1 MTRQETLKIMA
12 VLKGAYP
19 NYYRGMSKDELE
31 GVVNLWAEL
40 FREEPYELV
49 AGAVKRLIASDVKGF
64 PPVIGQIKEQIYQ
77 LTHPMEMTEQEAW
90 SLVSKAVRDFSYY
103 APERDNPYYRLP
115 EMIQRLLRPEDI
127 KAWAMSEE
135 DEFQTVIASNFMRSY
150 RARMQSQKELDK
162 LPPPVRGVVELLGG
176 KMRLHD

>member
-1 MTRQETLKIMA
+1 MA

-40 FREEPYELV
+40 FYEEPYELV
-49 AGAVKRLIASDVKGF
+49 AGAVKRMIASDVKGF

-77 LTHPMEMTEQEAW
+77 LTHPIEMTEQEAW
-90 SLVSKAVRDFSYY
+90 SLVSRAVRDYSYY

-115 EMIQRLLRPEDI
+115 ESIRRLIRPEDI

-135 DEFQTVIASNFMRSY
+135 GEFQTVIASNFMRSY
-150 RARMQSQKELDK
+150 RARMQSQKETEK
-162 LPPPVRGVVELLGG
+162 LPGAVRSVVELLGDG
-176 KMRLHD
+176 LRMYD